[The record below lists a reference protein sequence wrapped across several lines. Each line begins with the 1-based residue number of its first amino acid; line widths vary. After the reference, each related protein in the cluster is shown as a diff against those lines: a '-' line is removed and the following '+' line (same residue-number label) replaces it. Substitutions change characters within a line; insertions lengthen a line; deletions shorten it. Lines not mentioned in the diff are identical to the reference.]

1 MISAGGDFLARLGAF
16 KAILVDEVAQS
27 TESAALVPIVTRGC
41 ERIVLA
47 GDHCQLPPS
56 VQSAEAEARGL
67 SLSLFGRLIAQGVRA
82 PLAAPHA
89 RPRPRP
95 HPQPTPTP
103 TPSPTTDPNSN
114 QVRPFFL
121 DLQFRAHPKLA
132 EFPADMIYGG
142 RLRSGVTAQ
151 ARRP

>member
-27 TESAALVPIVTRGC
+27 TECAALVPIVTRGC
-41 ERIVLA
+41 ERVVLA

-82 PLAAPHA
+82 PRRSTSTLPS
-89 RPRPRP
+89 PSTYTYP
-95 HPQPTPTP
+95 HP
-103 TPSPTTDPNSN
+103 
-114 QVRPFFL
+114 
-121 DLQFRAHPKLA
+121 
-132 EFPADMIYGG
+132 
-142 RLRSGVTAQ
+142 
-151 ARRP
+151 

>member
-1 MISAGGDFLARLGAF
+1 M
-16 KAILVDEVAQS
+16 DEVAQS

-41 ERIVLA
+41 ERVVLA

-67 SLSLFGRLIAQGVRA
+67 SSPSPSPDPGPSPSPSPSPNPSPSPSPNPRAHPNQARGLSLSLFGRLISQG
-82 PLAAPHA
+82 
-89 RPRPRP
+89 
-95 HPQPTPTP
+95 
-103 TPSPTTDPNSN
+103 
-114 QVRPFFL
+114 VRPFFL

-132 EFPADMIYGG
+132 EFSSEMIYGG

-151 ARRP
+151 A